1 MKNDFTKNLQKTPKS
16 LPFFHIELGQFIRNC
31 SRRQKTNFSLVIL
44 QLAIRE
50 CGPLPFP
57 CGPLPSGLELL
68 SMRSLQDFIIFGTT
82 DCHSAPNNFNRTTSA
97 SAEFILLSAVKTV
110 VSFKKQFAV
119 HCNFLNE
126 NIQNIQMINKFLVT
140 ISPDILKFS
149 LSAAWRNSFHCS
161 EIRSRHCSCWG
172 GRFTL
177 QQSLFGYKNYF

>member
-126 NIQNIQMINKFLVT
+126 NIQKCSDDKQILGHHISRYFEVFFVGSLTEFVPLLRDSFKTLFLLRRQIYFTT
-140 ISPDILKFS
+140 IIIWL
-149 LSAAWRNSFHCS
+149 
-161 EIRSRHCSCWG
+161 
-172 GRFTL
+172 
-177 QQSLFGYKNYF
+177 